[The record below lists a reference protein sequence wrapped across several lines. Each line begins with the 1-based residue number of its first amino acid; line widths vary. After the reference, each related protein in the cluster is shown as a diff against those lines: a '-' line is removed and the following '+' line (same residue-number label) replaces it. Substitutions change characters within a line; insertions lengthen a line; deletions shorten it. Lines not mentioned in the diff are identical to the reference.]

1 MATSNNEA
9 TPSNSVTPTPA
20 GPNALRE
27 KAAEFLAAHGEISY
41 TYEEERAVLRRIN
54 WRVLP
59 ILLGSYFFQ
68 QLDKSSLSYVSI
80 FGIIEDANLVG
91 RQYSWLSSILYFA
104 QLVWQPAAAFILVK
118 LPYGKVIAGAVFLW
132 GVSQAIMAAPTNFA
146 GLLGMRFCLG
156 TFEAMIAPSC
166 VAVTQMWWRRQEQTM
181 VTSAWSA
188 MNGLTFIIGSLATYG
203 LGHIKSDSLY
213 RYQVIF
219 LFCGLL
225 TIVWAVIVLILMPD
239 SPMETKYLKQSE
251 KLIAVERLRANQMGV
266 ASRQWRWD
274 HAIETLLDVKTW
286 CWSILILAISIA
298 SGGIGTFG
306 NLIVRSFGYT
316 EFQTILFNIPFGV
329 IQIIAIMG
337 TGWIATRFQRKGLV
351 IAGTAVL
358 PIIGSVLMLTVP
370 REQKAVLL
378 FGYYLV
384 SCMAAITPLVYS
396 WQAQNTAGDTKKK
409 TTSGMVFAFMCAGN
423 IVGMS
428 NAPEKAHHPNSMLT
442 DTGPLIYQP
451 SDAPLYRPGLISNLI
466 MFVLVAALGI
476 TIPFYLMFLNRRH
489 AKRRE
494 ELGKNAVIVDESM
507 MRNRNMERSKAVDI
521 ELEED
526 GQQRQQRT
534 LQEDNALHDMTDLK
548 NEDFI
553 YVY

>member
-1 MATSNNEA
+1 MATSRNETVDVDA
-9 TPSNSVTPTPA
+9 VTPAPTTAAQTPA

-27 KAAEFLAAHGEISY
+27 KAAEFLAAHGEIAY

-91 RQYSWLSSILYFA
+91 RQYSWLGSILYFA

-181 VTSAWSA
+181 ITSAWSA
-188 MNGLTFIIGSLATYG
+188 MNGVTFIIGSLATYG

-225 TIVWAVIVLILMPD
+225 TVVWSVIVLMLMPD
-239 SPMETKYLKQSE
+239 SPMETKYLKERE

-266 ASRQWRWD
+266 ASRKWRWD
-274 HAIETLLDVKTW
+274 HAIETLLDIKTW
-286 CWSILILAISIA
+286 CWFVLILAISIA

-306 NLIVRSFGYT
+306 NLIVRSFGYS

-337 TGWIATRFQRKGLV
+337 TGWLATRSQRKGLV
-351 IAGTAVL
+351 IAGICIL
-358 PIIGSVLMLTVP
+358 PIIGTVLMLTVP

-384 SCMAAITPLVYS
+384 SCMAAVTPLVYS

-409 TTSGMVFAFMCAGN
+409 TTSAMVFIGMCVGN
-423 IVGMS
+423 IV
-428 NAPEKAHHPNSMLT
+428 
-442 DTGPLIYQP
+442 GPLIYQP

-466 MFVLVAALGI
+466 MFVLVAILGA
-476 TIPFYLMFLNRRH
+476 TIPFYLMYLNKRH
-489 AKRRE
+489 ANRRE
-494 ELGKNAVIVDESM
+494 ELGKNAVVIDESM
-507 MRNRNMERSKAVDI
+507 MRNRNMEQSKAVDI

-534 LQEDNALHDMTDLK
+534 LEEDNALHDMTDLK